1 MMSTSAD
8 GEFWIKKSTIPSGM
22 DEDGSDPALDSFCNL
37 AVLSVMDNP
46 YESGFICTLSDFK
59 LHKEVSLSFSKSGIS
74 ERTWSMRDEGEFVL
88 VWGKTIDKS

>member
-1 MMSTSAD
+1 
-8 GEFWIKKSTIPSGM
+8 M

-74 ERTWSMRDEGEFVL
+74 ERT
-88 VWGKTIDKS
+88 